1 MGSEHETLL
10 LHTEVCWLSRGKVLA
25 RIFELRC
32 EVQEF
37 FVHNPFH
44 LSSCLQD
51 DICLQKLAYLADIFS
66 IHELNLSLQGLSTTI
81 FKTQDKV
88 ESLIK

>member
-1 MGSEHETLL
+1 
-10 LHTEVCWLSRGKVLA
+10 
-25 RIFELRC
+25 
-32 EVQEF
+32 
-37 FVHNPFH
+37 